1 MTTEQEIVLL
11 KAEIKQ
17 LKYALLTVLE
27 VCGKDTPHYLANR
40 IPTVKQS
47 LIERGI
53 NVDAVIAGT
62 L

>member
-1 MTTEQEIVLL
+1 MTTEQEIELL

-17 LKYALLTVLE
+17 LKYALLSVLE
-27 VCGKDTPHYLANR
+27 VCGEDTPHHLSKR
-40 IPTVKQS
+40 IPSIKRS

-53 NVDAVIAGT
+53 NVNAVIDGT